1 MSSKNDEQLS
11 FDSKKNLVILIET
24 LKNDLDENE
33 KKIVDV
39 LNKV

>member
-11 FDSKKNLVILIET
+11 FDNKKNLVILIET